1 MTDTLERTDDG
12 FARRVEGP
20 GVKARVAKARWF
32 IAGAILLL
40 IVGAIAYAQRAD
52 NDYITLSI
60 KNYDP
65 NGARALAEVGSD
77 QGLRM
82 RQVESLSDARITDPA
97 DTTLVIASGEAL
109 QPFQARSIATYPGD
123 IVVIGPNQAVWE
135 ALDLPV
141 GFSYAPAGVS
151 AAQCS
156 QRDATAAGAIA
167 TAGAVF
173 TRLGAVDGQSC
184 FPTQDPEGAGALFVD
199 GPAGGQVA
207 LVADGSLFLNDNID
221 ESGNAALA
229 LRLVGGHHEAVWYLG
244 SYYDTT
250 VLTWTSSDDPQGPA
264 QRDDVPASTDFLPPG
279 TGNVVFALGLALF
292 VVAWWRARRF
302 GPLVHEPLPVVIR
315 SSESTRGRA
324 RMYRAAGASGRAAA
338 SLRAA
343 AATRIGARIGVPRSA
358 TRSVFVAATARAS
371 GRTVEQ
377 VDAILY
383 GPPPANESAMMTLI
397 AQIDTLEREVHRT

>member
-1 MTDTLERTDDG
+1 MTPTLERTDDG
-12 FARRVEGP
+12 FTRRAEGP
-20 GVKARVAKARWF
+20 GVKARVTQARWF
-32 IAGAILLL
+32 IAGALLLL

-65 NGARALAEVGSD
+65 NGSRALAEVAQD

-82 RQVESLSDARITDPA
+82 RQIESLSDARITDPA
-97 DTTLVIASGEAL
+97 TTTLVIASGEAL
-109 QPFQARSIATYPGD
+109 QPFQARTIATYPGD
-123 IVVIGPNQAVWE
+123 LVILGSNPSLWE
-135 ALDLPV
+135 ALELPIHL
-141 GFSYAPAGVS
+141 GQGPEGI
-151 AAQCS
+151 AAAKCAQP
-156 QRDATAAGAIA
+156 DAAAAETIS
-167 TAGAVF
+167 TSGAVF
-173 TRLGAVDGQSC
+173 SGLTQVDGEHC
-184 FPTQDPEGAGALFVD
+184 FPTPDPTGAGVLFVD
-199 GPAGGQVA
+199 GPAGGRVA
-207 LVADGSLFLNDNID
+207 LVADSSLFLNDNID
-221 ESGNAALA
+221 EAGNAALA
-229 LRLVGGHHEAVWYLG
+229 LRLVGEHDNAVWYLG
-244 SYYDTT
+244 SFFDAT
-250 VLTWTSSDDPQGPA
+250 VLTWTSPDDPHGPA
-264 QRDDVPASTDFLPPG
+264 QRDDIPASTDFLPPG

-324 RMYRAAGASGRAAA
+324 RMYRTAGASGRAAA

-358 TRSVFVAATARAS
+358 TRPVFVAATARAS

-383 GPPPANESAMMTLI
+383 GPPPSNESAMMTLI
-397 AQIDTLEREVHRT
+397 AQIDSLEREVHRT

>member
-1 MTDTLERTDDG
+1 MTEMLERTDDG
-12 FARRVEGP
+12 FTRRAEGP
-20 GVKARVAKARWF
+20 GVRARVARARWL
-32 IAGAILLL
+32 IAGTILLL
-40 IVGAIAYAQRAD
+40 VVGTIAYAQRAD
-52 NDYITLSI
+52 NDYVTLSI

-65 NGARALAEVGSD
+65 NGARALSEVAHD

-82 RQVESLSDARITDPA
+82 RQIESLSDARITDPA
-97 DTTLVIASGEAL
+97 KTTLVIASGEAL
-109 QPFQARSIATYPGD
+109 QPFQARTIATYPGD
-123 IVVIGPNQAVWE
+123 IVVVGPNQSVWE
-135 ALDLPV
+135 ALDLPI
-141 GFSYAPAGVS
+141 GLREAPAGVN
-151 AAQCS
+151 AAQCT
-156 QRDATAAGAIA
+156 QPDAAAAGAIA
-167 TAGAVF
+167 TTGAVF
-173 TRLGAVDGQSC
+173 GRVGAVDGQAC
-184 FPTQDPEGAGALFVD
+184 FSTPDSTGAGVLFVD
-199 GPAGGQVA
+199 GAAGGRVA
-207 LVADGSLFLNDNID
+207 LVADSSLFLNDNID
-221 ESGNAALA
+221 EAGNAALA
-229 LRLVGGHHEAVWYLG
+229 LRLVGGHDEAVWYLG
-244 SYYDTT
+244 SYFDTT
-250 VLTWTSSDDPQGPA
+250 VLTWTSSDNPQGPA

-358 TRSVFVAATARAS
+358 TRAVFVAATARAS